1 MHSHH
6 DNQYSYP
13 RDTEDGEFSAL
24 DEANI
29 AGARL
34 ILCMAV
40 VLYTAV
46 VFAIGWLVGSFR

>member
-1 MHSHH
+1 MTIP
-6 DNQYSYP
+6 P
-13 RDTEDGEFSAL
+13 RDTEDGEFSAF

-46 VFAIGWLVGSFR
+46 VFAVGYVIGGL